1 MFGPS
6 FFIAW
11 GGVILAAITVPAVAL
26 RKISGGAMSWLA
38 AFVFSILSCGVLYLI
53 RAQGIKYD
61 GKGQPVNP
69 KLNQLIRPAGRY
81 FAVGGGALFAIGAV
95 YALIKR
101 KK

>member
-38 AFVFSILSCGVLYLI
+38 AFVFSILSCGVLFLI
-53 RAQGIKYD
+53 GEKGRKYD

-81 FAVGGGALFAIGAV
+81 FAVGGSVLFAIGALW
-95 YALIKR
+95 AWSRR